1 MSVEQYFAV
10 GLAIA
15 IVGGWL
21 FDWLMH
27 TVAIIY
33 G

>member
-1 MSVEQYFAV
+1 MSIDDYFAV
-10 GLAIA
+10 GLAIVIIGA
-15 IVGGWL
+15 WL

-27 TVAIIY
+27 TVALIY